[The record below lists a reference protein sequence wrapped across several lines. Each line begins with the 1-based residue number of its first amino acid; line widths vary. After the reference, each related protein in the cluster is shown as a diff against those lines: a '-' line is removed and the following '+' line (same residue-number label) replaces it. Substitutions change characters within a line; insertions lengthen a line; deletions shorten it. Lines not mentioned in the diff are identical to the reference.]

1 MNNPKDIEQGVKQ
14 ILRRLDKAIQRENQ
28 EEAVAANQ
36 PDETPTQT
44 VADLLP
50 EALFGVGMGFVTVFT
65 GMLAILVTDAT
76 YKVMFGSFATICLL
90 MCAHK
95 LDKVSRQ
102 YQKLRK
108 ENRAT

>member
-28 EEAVAANQ
+28 EEAAAANQ
-36 PDETPTQT
+36 PDKTPTQT

-50 EALFGVGMGFVTVFT
+50 EVLFGVGIGFVTLFT

-76 YKVMFGSFATICLL
+76 NKVMFGSFATICLL
-90 MCAHK
+90 VCAHK
-95 LDKVSRQ
+95 LDKVSCQ
-102 YQKLRK
+102 YQKSRK